1 MGLFVGLMTIGNK
14 RGQHA
19 PSMVKKNVGHK
30 CGSQRI
36 WMTMSKFCHYRMILM
51 LWQVSMM
58 MWLKLGKTSFTVW
71 LQIQGVTI
79 SLFMG
84 ILFFFVFQLKLIVYI
99 LTSLNKLFTST
110 LLVLI
115 LMLKWIMNK
124 VYIHIIKSWESNL
137 VVMTICDKNF
147 LKFHILHSN

>member
-1 MGLFVGLMTIGNK
+1 
-14 RGQHA
+14 
-19 PSMVKKNVGHK
+19 
-30 CGSQRI
+30 
-36 WMTMSKFCHYRMILM
+36 
-51 LWQVSMM
+51 
-58 MWLKLGKTSFTVW
+58 
-71 LQIQGVTI
+71 VTI